1 MKKQYLDAEEKE
13 IMEAIENDEF
23 VPVTGVELRRV
34 ADAIAARKKDMTLTI
49 RVNRN
54 DINRKNDHIDCDI
67 ETLGLTDYKLKTI
80 YNILSKSCLH
90 NQGLLKRANA
100 TNCNINPHLIYR
112 YLAAADW
119 TKKYNGRRLVIF
131 FYWS

>member
-54 DINRKNDHIDCDI
+54 DINRIK
-67 ETLGLTDYKLKTI
+67 KMA
-80 YNILSKSCLH
+80 
-90 NQGLLKRANA
+90 QKRKIPYQSYISEVIHRVAQ
-100 TNCNINPHLIYR
+100 
-112 YLAAADW
+112 AA
-119 TKKYNGRRLVIF
+119 
-131 FYWS
+131 